1 MIVILPGVTIT
12 ERPNLPVA
20 LVVGGFCTFG
30 LIGALQAMYGPTL
43 FSFQSRFGID
53 NSSANLIF
61 SAFFAGVVTAILALG
76 ALEQRVS
83 RATSLTV
90 ALALVGLG
98 SLGVGF
104 APAWWVALVSAFG
117 IGLGYGLSVLNYN
130 TLFASGFG
138 TRSTAFVNL
147 LNAAWSVGAILGPVA
162 VGLSTS
168 NPRLPFLIGGLIALG
183 LAPLGLSARNTV
195 PEGVQSARET
205 PSETIPSASM
215 PPWTLILTFAS
226 VMWLYT
232 GTEVG
237 IGAHEPRHLNAV
249 FGYSVEQAS
258 FLSSLFWLGQAV
270 GRVLV
275 APVSLRVR
283 EDVIVVACLMLAAC
297 AVALAHVGLIGPIAY
312 ALCGVFLGPIFP
324 SVLVWFN
331 RFARGSIRATSILLA
346 SANIGGM
353 VFPPLIAALTTN
365 PALIPTV
372 VLVFTA
378 ANALLTFTLK
388 RRFS

>member
-1 MIVILPGVTIT
+1 VIVILPGVTVT
-12 ERPNLPVA
+12 KQPSLPLT
-20 LVVGGFCTFG
+20 LVVGGFCTFA

-53 NSSANLIF
+53 NSTANLIF
-61 SAFFAGVVTAILALG
+61 SAFFAGVVTAIVALG

-83 RATSLTV
+83 RATSLTA
-90 ALALVGLG
+90 ALGLLGVG
-98 SLGVGF
+98 SLGVGL
-104 APAWWVALVSAFG
+104 APAWWVALVSASG

-130 TLFASGFG
+130 TLFATGFG
-138 TRSTAFVNL
+138 SRSTAFVNL

-162 VGLSTS
+162 VGLSS
-168 NPRLPFLIGGLIALG
+168 SDQRLPFLVAGMMGLMF
-183 LAPLGLSARNTV
+183 APLGLSARTTNPDGFKPTQ
-195 PEGVQSARET
+195 GT
-205 PSETIPSASM
+205 PSATI
-215 PPWTLILTFAS
+215 PPWTLMLMFAC

-249 FGYSVEQAS
+249 FGYSPEQAA

-275 APVSLRVR
+275 APISLRVR
-283 EDVIVVACLMLAAC
+283 EDVIVVACLALAGC
-297 AVALAHVGLIGPIAY
+297 AVALAHVGLIAPIAY

-331 RFARGSIRATSILLA
+331 RFALGSIRATSILLA
-346 SANIGGM
+346 SANVGGM

-365 PALIPTV
+365 AALIPTV
-372 VLVFTA
+372 VLAFTA
-378 ANALLTFTLK
+378 ANAVLAFTLK

>member
-1 MIVILPGVTIT
+1 VIVILPGVTVT
-12 ERPNLPVA
+12 KQPSLPLT
-20 LVVGGFCTFG
+20 LVVGGFCTFA

-76 ALEQRVS
+76 ALERLVS
-83 RATSLTV
+83 RAASLTA
-90 ALALVGLG
+90 ALALLGLG

-104 APAWWVALVSAFG
+104 APAWWMVLVSAFG

-130 TLFASGFG
+130 TVFATGFG
-138 TRSTAFVNL
+138 MRSTAFVNL

-162 VGLSTS
+162 VGLSTG
-168 NPRLPFLIGGLIALG
+168 NPRLPFLLGGLIALG
-183 LAPLGLSARNTV
+183 LAPLGLSARNIV
-195 PEGVQSARET
+195 PDSVPLVVRAPSGVT
-205 PSETIPSASM
+205 
-215 PPWTLILTFAS
+215 PPWTLMLTFAS

-237 IGAHEPRHLNAV
+237 IGAHEPRHLKAV

-258 FLSSLFWLGQAV
+258 FLSSLFWLGQAL

-275 APVSLRVR
+275 APVSLRVH
-283 EDVIVVACLMLAAC
+283 EDVIVVACLTLAAC
-297 AVALAHVGLIGPIAY
+297 AVALAHVGLIAPFSY

-346 SANIGGM
+346 SANVGGM

-365 PALIPTV
+365 AALIPTV
-372 VLVFTA
+372 VLALTA
-378 ANALLTFTLK
+378 ANAVLTFALK

>member
-1 MIVILPGVTIT
+1 MIVILPGVTVT
-12 ERPNLPVA
+12 KQPSLPLKLMVS
-20 LVVGGFCTFG
+20 GFCTFV

-76 ALEQRVS
+76 ALERHVS
-83 RATSLTV
+83 RAASLTT
-90 ALALVGLG
+90 ALVLIVLG

-104 APAWWVALVSAFG
+104 APAWWMVLVSASG
-117 IGLGYGLSVLNYN
+117 IGLGYGLNVLNYN
-130 TLFASGFG
+130 TLFATGFG

-162 VGLSTS
+162 VGLSAS
-168 NPRLPFLIGGLIALG
+168 NPRLPFLLGGLLALG
-183 LAPLGLSARNTV
+183 LAPLGLSVRNTV
-195 PEGVQSARET
+195 SDSVSWVGKT
-205 PSETIPSASM
+205 PSGTT
-215 PPWTLILTFAS
+215 PPWTLMLAFAS
-226 VMWLYT
+226 VTWFYT

-237 IGAHEPRHLNAV
+237 IGAHEPRHLNTV

-258 FLSSLFWLGQAV
+258 FLSSLFWLGQV
-270 GRVLV
+270 LGRVLV
-275 APVSLRVR
+275 APISLRVR
-283 EDVIVVACLMLAAC
+283 EDVIVVACLTLTTC
-297 AVALAHVGLIGPIAY
+297 AVALAHVGLVAPFAY

-331 RFARGSIRATSILLA
+331 RFAKGSIRASSILLA
-346 SANIGGM
+346 SANLGGM

-365 PALIPTV
+365 AALIPTV
-372 VLVFTA
+372 VLTLTA
-378 ANALLTFTLK
+378 AHAVLTFVLK